1 MCRYALCAGMCQY
14 VWVCISYC
22 CKNTCTYLRYLHIQ
36 AIPTYTDIPAHTFDP
51 YTYRQYL
58 LIVKYLHIPAIPLHT
73 CNTYKYRHTYTYTQY
88 MQIHTHTCNIY
99 RYLHVFECICMYVD
113 VCACMWMYV

>member
-22 CKNTCTYLRYLHIQ
+22 CKNTCIYLRYLHIQ
-36 AIPTYTDIPAHTFDP
+36 AIPTYTDIPAHTFDT

-58 LIVKYLHIPAIPLHT
+58 PILKYLHIPAVPTHT
-73 CNTYKYRHTYTYTQY
+73 GNTYT
-88 MQIHTHTCNIY
+88 
-99 RYLHVFECICMYVD
+99 
-113 VCACMWMYV
+113 